1 MNQLKRGLLAV
12 LACLMAIAL
21 FIPQTSA
28 QAAIKESIFTYG
40 ESLNQSQFQETQ
52 KLLGVDT
59 NARAVQV
66 NINELNGLL
75 HDNYPYYQVYS
86 SAYIAPAKHS
96 GVNVEIVTPKTITA
110 ITPLQYENAALT
122 AGATNVDIKV
132 ASAVQVDGSGALAGV
147 YKAFQDSGQ
156 ALDGKAV
163 SVAQEELQT
172 ASTITK
178 ENQNKENYS
187 DETLNAAIADMKNQI
202 QQAKEQNGGSIDGNT
217 IQVIVNNVINNYNL
231 NGVLSEENIQQLRD
245 LMTKFSQIE
254 LTEEQ
259 KNALSNFGQTLKE
272 KSGQLVD
279 SAKSAWDNMD
289 ETDKNGITDFF
300 HSLWQSLLGIWDS
313 IFGTNYGQNNQG
325 Q

>member
-1 MNQLKRGLLAV
+1 MNQLKRRLLAV
-12 LACLMAIAL
+12 LACLMAITL

-28 QAAIKESIFTYG
+28 QAAIKGSIFTYG
-40 ESLNQSQFQETQ
+40 ESLNQGQFQETQ
-52 KLLGVDT
+52 KLLGVDA

-231 NGVLSEENIQQLRD
+231 NGVLSEENSQQLRD

-313 IFGTNYGQNNQG
+313 IFGTNYAQNNQG

>member
-12 LACLMAIAL
+12 LACLMAITL

-52 KLLGVDT
+52 KLLGVDA

-313 IFGTNYGQNNQG
+313 IFGTSYAQNNQG

>member
-12 LACLMAIAL
+12 LACLMAITL

-52 KLLGVDT
+52 KLLGVDA

-313 IFGTNYGQNNQG
+313 IFGTNYAQNNQG

>member
-1 MNQLKRGLLAV
+1 MNQLKRRLLAV
-12 LACLMAIAL
+12 LACLMAITL

-28 QAAIKESIFTYG
+28 QAAIKGSIFTYG
-40 ESLNQSQFQETQ
+40 ESLNQGQFQETQ
-52 KLLGVDT
+52 KLLGVDA

-313 IFGTNYGQNNQG
+313 IFGTNYAQNNQG

>member
-52 KLLGVDT
+52 KLLGVDA

-86 SAYIAPAKHS
+86 SAYIAPANHS

-300 HSLWQSLLGIWDS
+300 YSLWQSLLGIWDS
-313 IFGTNYGQNNQG
+313 IFGTNYAQNNQG

>member
-12 LACLMAIAL
+12 LACLMAITL

-28 QAAIKESIFTYG
+28 QAAIKGSIFTYG
-40 ESLNQSQFQETQ
+40 ESLNQGQFQETQ
-52 KLLGVDT
+52 KLLGVDA

-313 IFGTNYGQNNQG
+313 IFGTNYAQNNQG

>member
-1 MNQLKRGLLAV
+1 MNQLKRRLLAV
-12 LACLMAIAL
+12 LACLMAITL

-28 QAAIKESIFTYG
+28 QAAIKGSIFTYG
-40 ESLNQSQFQETQ
+40 ESLKQGQFQETQ
-52 KLLGVDT
+52 KLLGVDA

-313 IFGTNYGQNNQG
+313 IFGTNYAQNNQG

>member
-1 MNQLKRGLLAV
+1 MNQLKRGLLTV
-12 LACLMAIAL
+12 LACLMAITL

-40 ESLNQSQFQETQ
+40 ESLNQGQFQETQ
-52 KLLGVDT
+52 KLLGVDA

-313 IFGTNYGQNNQG
+313 IFGTNYAQNNQG

>member
-1 MNQLKRGLLAV
+1 MNQLKRRLLAV
-12 LACLMAIAL
+12 LACLMAITL

-28 QAAIKESIFTYG
+28 QAAIKGSIFTYG
-40 ESLNQSQFQETQ
+40 ESLNQGQFQETQ
-52 KLLGVDT
+52 KLLGVDA

-187 DETLNAAIADMKNQI
+187 DETLNATIADMKNQI

-313 IFGTNYGQNNQG
+313 IFGTNYAQNNQG

>member
-12 LACLMAIAL
+12 LACLMAITL

-40 ESLNQSQFQETQ
+40 ESLNQGQFQETQ
-52 KLLGVDT
+52 KLLGVDA

-156 ALDGKAV
+156 ALDGQAV

-313 IFGTNYGQNNQG
+313 IFGTNYAQNNQG

>member
-1 MNQLKRGLLAV
+1 MNQLKRRLLAV
-12 LACLMAIAL
+12 LACLMAITL

-28 QAAIKESIFTYG
+28 QAAIKGSIFTYG
-40 ESLNQSQFQETQ
+40 ESLNQGQFQETQ
-52 KLLGVDT
+52 KLLGVDA

-289 ETDKNGITDFF
+289 ETDKNGITEFF

-313 IFGTNYGQNNQG
+313 IFGTNYAQNNQG

>member
-12 LACLMAIAL
+12 LACLMAITL

-40 ESLNQSQFQETQ
+40 ESLNQGQFQETQ
-52 KLLGVDT
+52 KLLGVDA

-313 IFGTNYGQNNQG
+313 IFGTNYAQNNQG